1 MRVRLPRG
9 SHTVTLNRRP
19 FREVAI
25 GGTFDALHRGHKIL
39 LRTAF
44 RAGDRVLV
52 GLSRNG
58 FVRRLR
64 KGHRVDPYPK
74 RRRELASFLKREGLL
89 ERAKIVPLDD
99 PYGPA
104 VKDSTVRALI
114 VSRATKRMA
123 DRINTI
129 RRHRGLKPLS
139 VVSIRMVL
147 AEDFEPISSTRIRAG
162 EIDREGYLSRVRS
175 YGRTRPS
182 RK

>member
-1 MRVRLPRG
+1 MRRAKRL
-9 SHTVTLNRRP
+9 
-19 FREVAI
+19 FREVAV

-64 KGHRVDPYPK
+64 KGHRFDPYPK
-74 RRRELASFLKREGLL
+74 RRRELLSFLRKEGLVD
-89 ERAKIVPLDD
+89 RASIVPLDD

-104 VKDSTVRALI
+104 INNSTVRALI
-114 VSRATKRMA
+114 VSRATKKMA
-123 DRINTI
+123 DRINLI
-129 RRHRGLKPLS
+129 RKRRGLRPLS

-162 EIDREGYLSRVRS
+162 EIDREGYLRRNQLSKGV
-175 YGRTRPS
+175 PS
-182 RK
+182 SHK

>member
-1 MRVRLPRG
+1 MMSKRKL
-9 SHTVTLNRRP
+9 
-19 FREVAI
+19 FREVAV

-64 KGHRVDPYPK
+64 KGHRVDRYPK
-74 RRRELASFLKREGLL
+74 RRRELVSFLKREGLL

-104 VKDSTVRALI
+104 IDNSTVRALV

-123 DRINTI
+123 DRINLI
-129 RRHRGLKPLS
+129 RRRRGLKPLS
-139 VVSIRMVL
+139 VLSIRMVL
-147 AEDFEPISSTRIRAG
+147 AEDFEPISTTRIRAG
-162 EIDREGYLSRVRS
+162 EIDREGYLTRSHSPKRARSSR
-175 YGRTRPS
+175 G
-182 RK
+182 

>member
-1 MRVRLPRG
+1 MKRAKSL
-9 SHTVTLNRRP
+9 
-19 FREVAI
+19 FREVAV

-64 KGHRVDPYPK
+64 KDHRADPYPK
-74 RRRELASFLKREGLL
+74 RRRELLSFLRKEGLAD
-89 ERAKIVPLDD
+89 RASIVPLDD

-104 VKDSTVRALI
+104 IDNSKVRALI
-114 VSRATKRMA
+114 VSRATKKTA
-123 DRINTI
+123 DRINLI
-129 RRHRGLKPLS
+129 RRRRRLKPLS

-162 EIDREGYLSRVRS
+162 EIDREGYLRRNQFSKGVGS
-175 YGRTRPS
+175 S
-182 RK
+182 HK

>member
-1 MRVRLPRG
+1 MR
-9 SHTVTLNRRP
+9 SNRRP
-19 FREVAI
+19 FREVAV

-44 RAGDRVLV
+44 RIGDRVLV

-64 KGHRVDPYPK
+64 KDHQADPYRK
-74 RRRELASFLKREGLL
+74 RRRELASFLKKEGILQ
-89 ERAKIVPLDD
+89 RSKIVPLDN
-99 PYGPA
+99 PYGPTIN
-104 VKDSTVRALI
+104 DSSVRALV

-123 DRINTI
+123 DRINRI
-129 RRHRGLKPLS
+129 RRRRGLKPLS
-139 VVSIRMVL
+139 IVSIGMVL

-162 EIDREGYLSRVRS
+162 EIDREGYLSHPRLSKRA
-175 YGRTRPS
+175 RLS

>member
-1 MRVRLPRG
+1 M
-9 SHTVTLNRRP
+9 RRP
-19 FREVAI
+19 FRDVAV

-44 RAGDRVLV
+44 RVGDRVLI

-64 KGHRVDPYPK
+64 KDHRVDPYLK
-74 RRRELASFLKREGLL
+74 RKRGLTSFLKKEGVLQ
-89 ERAKIVPLDD
+89 RGRIVPLDD

-104 VKDSTVRALI
+104 INDSGVRALV

-123 DRINTI
+123 DKINLV
-129 RRHRGLKPLS
+129 RRRRRLKPLS
-139 VVSIRMVL
+139 VVSIGMVL

-162 EIDREGYLSRVRS
+162 EIDREGYLSRSGSRRR
-175 YGRTRPS
+175 GRLS

>member
-1 MRVRLPRG
+1 MARRNRL
-9 SHTVTLNRRP
+9 
-19 FREVAI
+19 FREVAV

-64 KGHRVDPYPK
+64 KRHQVDPYRK
-74 RRRELASFLKREGLL
+74 RRRELVSFLRKEGLAG
-89 ERAKIVPLDD
+89 RAKIVPLED

-104 VKDSTVRALI
+104 INNSTVRALV
-114 VSRATKRMA
+114 VSRATKKMA
-123 DRINTI
+123 ERINQI
-129 RRHRGLKPLS
+129 RRRRGLKPLS

-162 EIDREGYLSRVRS
+162 EIDREGYLSRNSPSKDGQS
-175 YGRTRPS
+175 Y

>member
-1 MRVRLPRG
+1 MR
-9 SHTVTLNRRP
+9 SKRRP
-19 FREVAI
+19 FREVAV

-44 RAGDRVLV
+44 RMGDRVLV

-64 KGHRVDPYPK
+64 KDHRVDPYRK
-74 RRRELASFLKREGLL
+74 RRRELASFLKKEGILQ
-89 ERAKIVPLDD
+89 RSKIVPLDD
-99 PYGPA
+99 PYGPTIN
-104 VKDSTVRALI
+104 DSSVRALV

-123 DRINTI
+123 DRINMV
-129 RRHRGLKPLS
+129 RRRRGLKPLS
-139 VVSIRMVL
+139 VVSIGMVL

-162 EIDREGYLSRVRS
+162 EIDREGYLSKGLSSERAQV
-175 YGRTRPS
+175 S

>member
-1 MRVRLPRG
+1 MSRARRLFP
-9 SHTVTLNRRP
+9 
-19 FREVAI
+19 EVAV

-64 KGHRVDPYPK
+64 KPHHVDPYQK
-74 RRRELASFLKREGLL
+74 RRRELVSFLKK
-89 ERAKIVPLDD
+89 ERLASRCKIVPLDD

-104 VKDSTVRALI
+104 INNSGVQALA
-114 VSRATKRMA
+114 VSQMTEKMAKKINMIRKR
-123 DRINTI
+123 
-129 RRHRGLKPLS
+129 RGLKPLS
-139 VVSIRMVL
+139 VLSIGMVL
-147 AEDFEPISSTRIRAG
+147 AEDFKPISSTRIRAG
-162 EIDREGYLSRVRS
+162 EIDHEGYLTVANSVS
-175 YGRTRPS
+175 GKRPS